1 MSSRSEI
8 LRRLHDA
15 ASPLPKVG
23 RRPTTRKADKD
34 PWSEFD
40 DAALQ
45 ERFAALIRATD
56 ATVAEVAAWGGV
68 PAEVAAYLER
78 NDLEPAIVAAEFP
91 MLAAAS
97 WSGSGVQARVSPV
110 AADGDVYVAP
120 CFAAVAEC
128 GALVLA
134 SGEGQAFA
142 DAFLAETHIAV
153 LPAERLLPSLGS
165 LWQLL
170 RAERADGPA
179 AAREY
184 CLVTG
189 PSRTADLGVPAKL
202 GAHGPAR
209 VHVVLVT
216 G

>member
-8 LRRLHDA
+8 LRRLHGTASALPA
-15 ASPLPKVG
+15 AG
-23 RRPTTRKADKD
+23 RRSVTRNAPRDV
-34 PWSEFD
+34 WSEVD
-40 DAALQ
+40 DASLQ
-45 ERFAALIRATD
+45 ERFCALIRSTN
-56 ATVAEVAAWGGV
+56 ATVAEVPAWAGV
-68 PAEVAAYLER
+68 PAEVAAYLQH
-78 NDLEPAIVAAEFP
+78 NGLESAIVAAEFP

-97 WSGSGVQARVSPV
+97 WSGSGIEARVSPV

-142 DAFLAETHIAV
+142 DAFLAESHIAV
-153 LPAERLLPSLGS
+153 LSAERLLPSLSS
-165 LWQLL
+165 LWRLL
-170 RAERADGPA
+170 RAERSDGSA